1 MLAFKISFLTSAF
14 GVSAPTFAATA
25 AATLSFV
32 VSTTGFASAFG
43 ATSTF
48 SPALVVLSTVVLFD
62 TSSAACTAPAPKK
75 ILAPTTTDAVPTL
88 NFLIEYDSTFVPCLV
103 SFKYWLFF
111 PTIIFLLYMYY
122 FEQLFYEYVIL
133 IVPKETKLLGSIFLV
148 VSILRQITLPLSVSP
163 RFYIQFSTILYLFV
177 NISKLMMRFTHRNS

>member
-43 ATSTF
+43 AASAF

-62 TSSAACTAPAPKK
+62 TSSAACATAPAPKK

-103 SFKYWLFF
+103 SFKY
-111 PTIIFLLYMYY
+111 
-122 FEQLFYEYVIL
+122 
-133 IVPKETKLLGSIFLV
+133 
-148 VSILRQITLPLSVSP
+148 
-163 RFYIQFSTILYLFV
+163 
-177 NISKLMMRFTHRNS
+177 